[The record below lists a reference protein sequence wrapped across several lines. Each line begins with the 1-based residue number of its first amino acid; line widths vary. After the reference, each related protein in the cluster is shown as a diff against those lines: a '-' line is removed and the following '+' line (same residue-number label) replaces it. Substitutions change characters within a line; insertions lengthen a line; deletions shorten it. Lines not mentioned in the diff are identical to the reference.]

1 MLRKLPL
8 VTACISIIIFP
19 SISGYPADKPQA
31 EDDHYRIQASAKAIS
46 NSEIEFNVK
55 TNIPL
60 PVEVDAGV
68 DLRNQKPN
76 DTYIGHS
83 ERITL
88 TQSSQSFTINTS
100 NKKLPSGEYDAVVT
114 FYPSWGAENGNPKAA
129 LIKEEISS
137 STRIRLAG
145 TGESAN
151 SVQKRTKLQSWVMEN
166 VSVGTK
172 WEEQKFVSKLGKYE
186 EIEVTCRNPRIIK
199 AYYFPKADMTMIV
212 NIYKTRVQTWR
223 KGKASC

>member
-1 MLRKLPL
+1 MRDIQL
-8 VTACISIIIFP
+8 IMIIALTLLIVYP
-19 SISGYPADKPQA
+19 GYAANKNQT
-31 EDDHYRIQASAKAIS
+31 EEEHYTIQASAKAIS
-46 NSEIEFNVK
+46 DSEIVFNVK

-114 FYPSWGAENGNPKAA
+114 FYPNWGAEHGNPKAA
-129 LIKEEISS
+129 LIKKEISS
-137 STRIRLAG
+137 STRITLAG

-212 NIYKTRVQTWR
+212 NIYKNRVQTWR